1 MDKRIPVTLLTGFL
15 GSGKT
20 TLLNKLLRHEDMH
33 DTAVVINEIGEAG
46 LDHILARTVEDTYIA
61 ENTLLLGSGCLCC
74 TLRTELADTL
84 RDLYFKRA
92 LHAIPEFSR
101 LVIETT
107 GLADPGPILANLL
120 NEPLIGTNYRLDAV
134 VVVVDG
140 VHGLAQLD
148 EHAEARKQAAVA
160 DVLLISKA
168 DLATREQLEELTQAL
183 GTLNPGATQHRMTFG
198 HIDPQSIINVGLFDA
213 DSKKAQPQRWLRA
226 PERGNAVRGTLP
238 QKIHDDAIGSFTVT
252 LPQPLRWSQLEPAL
266 QKLCEQHGTSL
277 LRLKGIVH
285 VDDSPAPLAVHAVQH
300 TLYPPTLLE
309 GWTEEHPSSRV
320 VIIGK
325 GLDEKKIRSLLMQI

>member
-20 TLLNKLLRHEDMH
+20 TLLNQLLRHPDLS
-33 DTAVVINEIGEAG
+33 DTAVVINEIGTAG

-92 LHAIPEFSR
+92 LSAIPEFSR

-120 NEPLIGTNYRLDAV
+120 NEPIIGTHYRLDAV

-140 VHGLAQLD
+140 VHGLAQLE
-148 EHAEARKQAAVA
+148 EHPEARKQAAMA
-160 DVLLISKA
+160 DVLLISKS
-168 DLATREQLEELTQAL
+168 DLASREQIDAVAEAL
-183 GTLNPGATQHRMTFG
+183 AALNPGATQHRMVLG
-198 HIDPQSIINVGLFDA
+198 HIDPASILNVGLFDA
-213 DSKKAQPQRWLRA
+213 EKRQAQPQRWLRA
-226 PERGNAVRGTLP
+226 PEHVPTVKRTLP
-238 QKIHDDAIGSFTVT
+238 QKIHDDEIASFTVT
-252 LPQPLRWSQLEPAL
+252 LPQPLRWSALEKAL
-266 QKLCEQHGTSL
+266 EKLCEQHGVNL
-277 LRLKGIVH
+277 LRLKGIIH
-285 VDDSPAPLAVHAVQH
+285 VEESPVPLAIHAVQH
-300 TLYPPTLLE
+300 TLYPPTPLP
-309 GWTEEHPSSRV
+309 GWTEERPESRV
-320 VIIGK
+320 VVIGK
-325 GLDEKKIRSLLMQI
+325 SLDEKKVRNLLTQI

>member
-20 TLLNKLLRHEDMH
+20 TLLNKLLRHEGMQ

-61 ENTLLLGSGCLCC
+61 DNTLLLGSGCLCC
-74 TLRTELADTL
+74 ALRTELADTL

-92 LHAIPEFSR
+92 LHAIPEFNR

-140 VHGLAQLD
+140 THGLEQL
-148 EHAEARKQAAVA
+148 ERHAEARKQAAVA

-168 DLATREQLEELTQAL
+168 DLATREQMEAL
-183 GTLNPGATQHRMTFG
+183 ALALNSLNPGATQHRMTLG
-198 HIDPQSIINVGLFDA
+198 HIDPGAILDVGLFDA
-213 DSKKAQPQRWLRA
+213 ASRKAQPQRWLRA
-226 PERGNAVRGTLP
+226 PEGSAATSGKLP
-238 QKIHDDAIGSFTVT
+238 RKVHDEDIASFTVT

-266 QKLCEQHGTSL
+266 QKLCERFGTGL

-285 VDDSPAPLAVHAVQH
+285 AEDSPAPLAVHAVQH
-300 TLYPPTLLE
+300 TLYPPTLLA
-309 GWTEEHPSSRV
+309 GWSEEEPSSRV
-320 VIIGK
+320 VVIGK
-325 GLDEKKIRSLLMQI
+325 GLDEAKIRQLLMQI